1 MSRIP
6 ARLALALLLLAGAT
20 SPGGRGASAA
30 VAPGSPPAAGA
41 VRVEVE
47 GNRTRVVVELDR
59 PVAFRTLVT
68 PRPPRLVVDLPE
80 VAWPPPGGAGEAGP
94 RGLVTGLGRGL
105 FAPGRSRLVLDVA
118 APFRVA
124 RQLLLPPSGTS
135 RSHRLVLELEPL
147 PTPADRTATA
157 AADRRPPPV
166 PIPRPATVPPTGAAP
181 AASLPAPPLTLPA
194 PATPATDDGGEAD
207 VAAAAAAAIA
217 GQVAPGAPPTPP
229 VDAAEPSLPVVV
241 IDPGHGGVDP
251 GAVGVGGVLE
261 KAVVLDVALD
271 LRDLLRRSGRYR
283 PVLTR
288 EGDAFLRLRE
298 RVAQAR
304 EADGAVFVSLHAD
317 SLGLPSQ
324 RGASVYTL
332 SPLGSDEEADRLASK
347 ENKADILAGTDLSHH
362 DAVVAGILIDLAQR
376 DTNNRSIAFAD
387 LLAEELARSVPVVHG
402 RRRSAAF
409 AVLKSPDIPSVLVEL
424 GFLSNPE
431 DVKSLSRPD
440 HRAGVAEAVLRA
452 LDRHFGLPRS

>member
-1 MSRIP
+1 M
-6 ARLALALLLLAGAT
+6 
-20 SPGGRGASAA
+20 
-30 VAPGSPPAAGA
+30 
-41 VRVEVE
+41 
-47 GNRTRVVVELDR
+47 
-59 PVAFRTLVT
+59 
-68 PRPPRLVVDLPE
+68 
-80 VAWPPPGGAGEAGP
+80 
-94 RGLVTGLGRGL
+94 
-105 FAPGRSRLVLDVA
+105 
-118 APFRVA
+118 VA
-124 RQLLLPPSGTS
+124 RP
-135 RSHRLVLELEPL
+135 
-147 PTPADRTATA
+147 DATA
-157 AADRRPPPV
+157 RAPV
-166 PIPRPATVPPTGAAP
+166 
-181 AASLPAPPLTLPA
+181 LPAPPLAIPA
-194 PATPATDDGGEAD
+194 PAAPKLGDDGGTE

-217 GQVAPGAPPTPP
+217 GRVAPGAPPTPP
-229 VDAAEPSLPVVV
+229 VDAAAPALPVVV

-261 KAVVLDVALD
+261 KAVVLEAALD

-304 EADGAVFVSLHAD
+304 EADGAVFISLHAD

-362 DAVVAGILIDLAQR
+362 DAVVTSILIDLAQR

-387 LLAEELARSVPVVHG
+387 LLAEELARSVPVVHH

-424 GFLSNPE
+424 GYLSNPE
-431 DVKSLSRPD
+431 DVKNLSRPD
-440 HRAGVAEAVLRA
+440 HRAGVAAAVLRA
-452 LDRHFGLPRS
+452 LDRHFGQPRS